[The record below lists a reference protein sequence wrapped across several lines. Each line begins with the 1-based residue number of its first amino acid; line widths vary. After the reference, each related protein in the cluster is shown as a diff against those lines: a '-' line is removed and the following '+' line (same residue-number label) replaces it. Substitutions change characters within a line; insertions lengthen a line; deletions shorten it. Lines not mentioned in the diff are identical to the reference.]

1 MNTLPPIE
9 LPQGSLVL
17 CADGGY
23 QYALQLGI
31 KPDCLVGDFDTYCGT
46 LPELEIIRHPIQKDD
61 TDTMLAVKLGLARGC
76 DEFVIYGGIGGRLD
90 HTVANIQTL
99 HYLHEQGA
107 HGILLGERNKA
118 MLHTKGTRRYPR
130 EDGYFSV
137 FAYGGVCKGIS
148 LSGTEYPLKDA
159 ELTTAFPL
167 GVSNHITAEE
177 AEVSLESGLL
187 LLIFSQDS

>member
-9 LPQGSLVL
+9 IPQGSLVL

-23 QYALQLGI
+23 QYAQQLGI
-31 KPDCLVGDFDTYCGT
+31 CPDCLVGDFDSYHGT
-46 LPELEIIRHPIQKDD
+46 LPDVEIIRHPIQKDD
-61 TDTMLAVKLGLARGC
+61 TDTMLAVRLGLSRGC
-76 DEFVIYGGIGGRLD
+76 TEFVIYGGIGGRLD
-90 HTVANIQTL
+90 HTIANIQTL
-99 HYLHEQGA
+99 CWLQQRGA
-107 HGILLGERNKA
+107 HGILLGERDRV
-118 MLHTKGTRRYPR
+118 MLHAPGTCRYPR

-137 FAYGGVCKGIS
+137 FAYGGVCKGVS